1 VDRPCGAW
9 WTGPI
14 CGDGTPCGYGVYTVK
29 GTNLEWYYQ
38 STGESPDYQ
47 MALFIQEKDGTKE
60 LLANIWNADP
70 AWKTSYWVDGVE
82 KGSLQQFTG
91 FDPLAYSTLLGPD
104 LPKPR
109 GFAEPKKTEHL
120 FRALLP
126 AGAKEVKVVATDRF
140 GKEFVSTR
148 EVPT

>member
-1 VDRPCGAW
+1 
-9 WTGPI
+9 
-14 CGDGTPCGYGVYTVK
+14 
-29 GTNLEWYYQ
+29 
-38 STGESPDYQ
+38 
-47 MALFIQEKDGTKE
+47 
-60 LLANIWNADP
+60 
-70 AWKTSYWVDGVE
+70 VE